1 MNKGTHTSTDETISS
16 MVNDIKPEQEEQVLQ
31 EVPKKIQELE
41 HSKSNSIREL
51 LQHVRLA
58 FSMLRDS
65 SYTLSWKTKA
75 LLIAGLLY
83 FLLPS
88 DLTPDFIPLIG
99 YIDDAAVMTAIFKR
113 IAHEVKHY
121 KLMRNL

>member
-1 MNKGTHTSTDETISS
+1 MHKGTHTSTDETISS
-16 MVNDIKPEQEEQVLQ
+16 MFNDIKPEQVLQ

>member
-1 MNKGTHTSTDETISS
+1 MSKGKYTSTDETITA
-16 MVNDIKPEQEEQVLQ
+16 MVDSVKPEQEEKVLK
-31 EVPKKIQELE
+31 EVPQKVQELE
-41 HSKSNSIREL
+41 HSKSNAIREL
-51 LQHVRLA
+51 LQHVRIA
-58 FSMLRDS
+58 FSMLKDN

-75 LLIAGLLY
+75 FLIAGLLY
-83 FLLPS
+83 FLLPA